1 MGFVPCA
8 LSARC
13 GEGNTGTKESL
24 DEATNAGR
32 GEVTI
37 FLFATSDGENK
48 GHENERMGWA
58 LEEGTAK
65 WLLKAKRTKS
75 TMT

>member
-1 MGFVPCA
+1 VGFVPYV
-8 LSARC
+8 LSTQC

-24 DEATNAGR
+24 DEATNGRR

-37 FLFATSDGENK
+37 FLFATSNGENK
-48 GHENERMGWA
+48 GHKNERMGWA
-58 LEEGTAK
+58 LEEETAK
-65 WLLKAKRTKS
+65 WPLKAKRTKS